1 MNAEKSEANA
11 RKRQILEAATAVFAR
26 KGFDG
31 ASMDDIVRESGISK
45 GGLYWHFKSKD
56 EIIAAIL
63 RQFFDQEMADLEA
76 IVARKGPAGERLVQ
90 LAGHLADE
98 MEHAFG
104 LLPISLEFYA
114 VAARQESVR
123 AFLQDYYDN
132 YQITLQELVEEGIA
146 RGEFRPVDAAAATT
160 TIIAAF
166 EGLILLWAI
175 HPEAIDLKR
184 QSEESMRL
192 LLAGLSSENPGG

>member
-1 MNAEKSEANA
+1 MSSGRADPDA
-11 RKRQILEAATAVFAR
+11 RKRQILEAAMTVFAR

-31 ASMDDIVRESGISK
+31 ASMGEIVRESGISK

-63 RQFFDQEMADLEA
+63 RQFFDQEMADTEA
-76 IVARKGPAGERLVQ
+76 IVSRDGPAVERL
-90 LAGHLADE
+90 LRLTDHLANE
-98 MEHAFG
+98 MEKAFG

-123 AFLQDYYDN
+123 AFLQDYYDS
-132 YQITLQELVEEGIA
+132 YQATLQGLVAEGIETGA
-146 RGEFRPVDAAAATT
+146 FRPVDVGDATT
-160 TIIAAF
+160 TIIATF

-175 HPEAIDLKR
+175 HPEGIDLKE
-184 QSEESMRL
+184 QSEAAIRL
-192 LLAGLSSENPGG
+192 LLDGLRAED

>member
-1 MNAEKSEANA
+1 MTTGKADPDA

-56 EIIAAIL
+56 QIIAAIL
-63 RQFFDQEMADLEA
+63 RRFFDQEMAGMEA
-76 IVARKGPAGERLVQ
+76 IVAQDRPAEERLLQ

-98 MEHAFG
+98 MEQAFG

-123 AFLQDYYDN
+123 AFLQDYYDS
-132 YQITLQELVEEGIA
+132 YRTTLQDLVEEGID
-146 RGEFRPVDAAAATT
+146 RGTFRAVDPAAATT

-175 HPEAIDLKR
+175 HPEAIDLKE
-184 QSEESMRL
+184 QVKESVRL
-192 LLAGLSSENPGG
+192 LLTGLTSN

>member
-1 MNAEKSEANA
+1 MAAGKPDPDA

-26 KGFDG
+26 RGFDG

-63 RQFFDQEMADLEA
+63 RQFFDQEMADMEA
-76 IVARKGPAGERLVQ
+76 ILARDGAADERLLQ
-90 LAGHLADE
+90 LSAHLADE
-98 MEHAFG
+98 MEQAFG

-123 AFLQDYYDN
+123 TFLQDYYDS
-132 YQITLQELVEEGIA
+132 YQTTLQELVEEGIA
-146 RGEFRPVDAAAATT
+146 QGAFRPVDATAATT
-160 TIIAAF
+160 SIIAAF

-175 HPEAIDLKR
+175 HPEAIDLK
-184 QSEESMRL
+184 QHTKETIRL
-192 LLAGLSSENPGG
+192 LLDGLRSESEA